1 MRFIAL
7 SCLSSAVLA
16 ILDMNQLMALK
27 NQASDSTM
35 QSANRFVFLF
45 FILFLKISGANSID
59 AWNALQFSKRKIR
72 QKDVSYIINYKLSV
86 SSLFHPLFLFN

>member
-16 ILDMNQLMALK
+16 ILDMNQLMTLK

-35 QSANRFVFLF
+35 QSANRLVTFILKKIKPVNTLF
-45 FILFLKISGANSID
+45 FNFEIANLNRSISGANST
-59 AWNALQFSKRKIR
+59 NA
-72 QKDVSYIINYKLSV
+72 
-86 SSLFHPLFLFN
+86 

>member
-16 ILDMNQLMALK
+16 ILDMNQLMTLK

-35 QSANRFVFLF
+35 QSANRLDTL
-45 FILFLKISGANSID
+45 ILKNIFKILKLQVLNSINLRCEFD
-59 AWNALQFSKRKIR
+59 KCMKCLAVLKKKDTTKRCKFTD
-72 QKDVSYIINYKLSV
+72 KNKK
-86 SSLFHPLFLFN
+86 